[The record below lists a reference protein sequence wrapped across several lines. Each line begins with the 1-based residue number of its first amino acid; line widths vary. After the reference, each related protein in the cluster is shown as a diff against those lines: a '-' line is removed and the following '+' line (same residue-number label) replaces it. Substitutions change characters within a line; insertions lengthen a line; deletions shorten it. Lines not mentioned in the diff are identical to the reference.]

1 MGDQANECNERKV
14 AAKLA
19 GGEGSQIFFWSMVK
33 MISEQSEFVMDGV
46 VIDLVEF
53 GVEVLIYETSMTV
66 R

>member
-1 MGDQANECNERKV
+1 
-14 AAKLA
+14 
-19 GGEGSQIFFWSMVK
+19 MVK

-53 GVEVLIYETSMTV
+53 GVEVLIYETSMNV